1 MQYVMEESWGDQE
14 NMSKE
19 QIQREALSDRYYE
32 WIRWKGTRHEKEC
45 LEDLSKAISILKR
58 VILN

>member
-32 WIRWKGTRHEKEC
+32 WIRWKGTRHEKES
-45 LEDLSKAISILKR
+45 LKKLGDAIRKLQET
-58 VILN
+58 L